1 MSNKLILQLA
11 FQSIGVVYGDLG
23 TSPLYVFSSTFYHGS
38 ISNTDDVL
46 GALSLI
52 IYTMIL
58 IPLVKYVFIVL
69 QANDNG
75 EGDQPFPMVFLFS
88 FLFFPPSTLNSS
100 KLSFCWFGLL
110 HPDVWQRTRLS
121 KEWKRLWQICS
132 VKLESNLTDI
142 TSAYGEQWCL
152 VGREKKLHLA
162 STCDDISFY
171 VFSGY
176 FGGRWYICLVLTHMP
191 ACKSEAFS

>member
-58 IPLVKYVFIVL
+58 IPLIKYVFIVL

-88 FLFFPPSTLNSS
+88 LPFFPPSTQA
-100 KLSFCWFGLL
+100 SFHFAGLGCCT
-110 HPDVWQRTRLS
+110 QMS
-121 KEWKRLWQICS
+121 
-132 VKLESNLTDI
+132 
-142 TSAYGEQWCL
+142 
-152 VGREKKLHLA
+152 GRGQ
-162 STCDDISFY
+162 DY
-171 VFSGY
+171 Q
-176 FGGRWYICLVLTHMP
+176 
-191 ACKSEAFS
+191 KSENDCDRFVL